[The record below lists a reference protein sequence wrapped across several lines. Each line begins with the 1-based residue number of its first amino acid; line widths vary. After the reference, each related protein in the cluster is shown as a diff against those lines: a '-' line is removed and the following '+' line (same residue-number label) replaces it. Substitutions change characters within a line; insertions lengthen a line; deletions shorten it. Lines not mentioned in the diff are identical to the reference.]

1 MKAKELIKL
10 LKQNGWELKRVN
22 GSHHIFKK
30 NGFEYNISVPVHGNG
45 DIPKGTANSIMKDAG
60 LK

>member
-1 MKAKELIKL
+1 MKARELIKL
-10 LKQNGWELKRVN
+10 LKLNGWELKRIS

-30 NGFEYNISVPVHGNG
+30 EGIENNISVPVHGNE
-45 DIPKGTANSIMKDAG
+45 DIPKGTVNSILKDAG

>member
-10 LKQNGWELKRVN
+10 LKLNGWELKRTS

-30 NGFEYNISVPVHGNG
+30 EGIENNISVPVH
-45 DIPKGTANSIMKDAG
+45 
-60 LK
+60 